1 MELDLV
7 KYKYTQSWF
16 INSEIRFN
24 LLKFISLDKQHNI
37 LEIGCFEGLS
47 SSCFSDN
54 LLNHSKSTMDC
65 VDPFIFSGTN
75 EQITTLNVTSNT
87 ENTFRYNIKKSK
99 SFNKIT
105 FHKLKSDDF
114 FLNNTKKFNLIY
126 IDGCHEPENIIRD
139 MNSSFNFLEV
149 NGIMWMDD
157 YLGGNNRSCLKAMNI
172 FLNNNIGKYQ
182 IIHKN
187 YQLAI
192 KKLYD

>member
-1 MELDLV
+1 MNLDLV
-7 KYKYTQSWF
+7 KYKYSQTWF

-24 LLKFISLDKQHNI
+24 LLKFISIDKQYNI

-47 SSCFSDN
+47 SCCFSDN
-54 LLNHSKSTMDC
+54 LLSHSLSTMDC
-65 VDPFIFSGTN
+65 VDPFIISGTD
-75 EQITTLNVTSNT
+75 ETITTLNVTHNT
-87 ENTFRYNIKKSK
+87 QHDFIHNIKKSN
-99 SFNKIT
+99 SYNKIT

-114 FLNNTKKFNLIY
+114 FNTNIKKFNLIY

-139 MNSSFNFLEV
+139 MNNSFNFLEV

-157 YLGGNNRSCLKAMNI
+157 YLKGNNRSCQKAMHI